1 MIPRHRFTIRSA
13 DTDDAPALAALYSN
27 TPGMPYPA
35 GTSEVATA
43 AGAARMMQTGNSF
56 LVAEFDDVVM
66 GATRHGDDEG
76 IAWLDL
82 LVSKVPF
89 AGAALLGAV
98 EMSAQDR
105 GLRLVHTAVPNGT
118 RVDLF
123 FNRHGY
129 VGFSRETDSAG
140 NAWLRMER
148 RLPLLTVREQ
158 RRTDAAAIGAITGE
172 DTWMLEQHALPG
184 WFVAS
189 DGERVVG
196 VINVS
201 DGGGGTGRLSVPT
214 LFETYRGRGLE
225 VWMIERAATHA
236 ETGGYHT
243 LLLAADPSLDP
254 LTRDL
259 EDRRWFREGGDY
271 IKRLA
276 PPLSLSPERD

>member
-82 LVSKVPF
+82 LVSKAPF

-140 NAWLRMER
+140 NAWLRMP
-148 RLPLLTVREQ
+148 LP
-158 RRTDAAAIGAITGE
+158 
-172 DTWMLEQHALPG
+172 
-184 WFVAS
+184 
-189 DGERVVG
+189 
-196 VINVS
+196 
-201 DGGGGTGRLSVPT
+201 SVPSPAKT
-214 LFETYRGRGLE
+214 PGCWSNMHCPAG
-225 VWMIERAATHA
+225 
-236 ETGGYHT
+236 
-243 LLLAADPSLDP
+243 
-254 LTRDL
+254 
-259 EDRRWFREGGDY
+259 
-271 IKRLA
+271 
-276 PPLSLSPERD
+276 LSPPMARGSLASST